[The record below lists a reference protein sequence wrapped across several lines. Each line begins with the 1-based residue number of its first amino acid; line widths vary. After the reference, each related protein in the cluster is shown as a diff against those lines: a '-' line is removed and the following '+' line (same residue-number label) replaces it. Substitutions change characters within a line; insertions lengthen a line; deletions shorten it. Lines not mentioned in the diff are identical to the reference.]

1 MEENTIIAKR
11 GRGRPK
17 GSTRKA
23 TALIS
28 KPIEDINTT
37 DDETS
42 SEKDAEET
50 HTTDFD
56 LDFLSD
62 LNNRNYKDHV
72 EEPKPISKPKMKAVS
87 EVGETYTEKYCKNLF
102 EKAERGAGDFRQ
114 GKKDSFKGLFS
125 NKPTE
130 IIGKDK
136 RVLLSKLNQ
145 YKLLFPEQ
153 LKTFKIKPNSSI
165 EELQSALKEA
175 EIIVETNNLETF
187 LTDSILQSLKVIEGG
202 STLTKYDISGLSDAL
217 KKNEQFHSL
226 VKQLYVKY
234 SVFSKVPAEYSLV
247 ILVSTTAYTCFII
260 NQRKKELNR
269 FLDEPVP
276 SRQ

>member
-1 MEENTIIAKR
+1 MEENTFILKR

-17 GSTRKA
+17 GSTKKQPP
-23 TALIS
+23 

-42 SEKDAEET
+42 SEKDVEET
-50 HTTDFD
+50 HITTDFEM
-56 LDFLSD
+56 DFLSD
-62 LNNRNYKDHV
+62 LNNQNYKDAD
-72 EEPKPISKPKMKAVS
+72 EEPKPVIKPKVKVVS
-87 EVGETYTEKYCKNLF
+87 EESETYTEKYCKNLL
-102 EKAERGAGDFRQ
+102 EKAERGESRQSKNDKFR
-114 GKKDSFKGLFS
+114 GLFS

-145 YKLLFPEQ
+145 YKLLFPDQ
-153 LKTFKIKPNSSI
+153 LKTFKIKPNSSL

-175 EIIVETNNLETF
+175 EIIVETGNLETF

-217 KKNEQFHSL
+217 KKNNQFHSL

-269 FLDEPVP
+269 FLDETVP
-276 SRQ
+276 PRQ